1 VLVGG
6 SSAELTAS
14 LAVMNASTAALL
26 QTILSPTLAF
36 FNLALVI
43 RIVMTWYPD
52 IPGNK
57 FPWAIAY
64 FPTEPVLAP
73 VRFVITPVGGVDVSP
88 IAVLFLTSFINEI
101 LLGQQGIL
109 QMLQK

>member
-1 VLVGG
+1 
-6 SSAELTAS
+6 
-14 LAVMNASTAALL
+14 
-26 QTILSPTLAF
+26 
-36 FNLALVI
+36 
-43 RIVMTWYPD
+43 MTWYPD

-73 VRFVITPVGGVDVSP
+73 VRFVITPVRPMNLGASRCSAHRSMCGAMQVGGVDVSP